1 MFEKLIIPF
10 HRKVLTVIICEICWV
25 NEKSHARASLF
36 IITRHKVTIKL
47 CYIYTAH
54 TASRAVNQQNH

>member
-47 CYIYTAH
+47 AIYIQLTQP
-54 TASRAVNQQNH
+54 VEQ